1 MTNLKQKIVA
11 ATLAESGAIEKALVD
26 NLQPNLALIRQ
37 VGGHL
42 LFAGGKRLRP
52 LLMVL
57 AARLCGHT
65 GADAIRYS
73 VIFEYLHTATLLHDD
88 VVDGADLRRGQPVA
102 NKVWDAPTAVLTGD
116 YLLARALSLATA
128 TGNPAVVEVI
138 AAITEEMAQGELRQ
152 LVFKGNLALTEE
164 AYFEVIR
171 GKTAVLFEAA
181 CKVGALVAGAVAPLV
196 EALGN
201 YGFALGMAFQIA
213 DDMLDYTQETA
224 VLGKRV
230 GADLREGKL
239 TLPVIHA
246 LRQSDA
252 ETRRWMNALIERRSF
267 SQGEFDRLISILNAC
282 GSLDYSRECALAHV
296 ARAKQAL
303 LSFGATVTRDLLWDV
318 ADYAVARVA

>member
-1 MTNLKQKIVA
+1 MTDLKQKIVA
-11 ATLAESGAIEKALVD
+11 ATLAESAAIEKALID

-57 AARLCGHT
+57 AARLCGH
-65 GADAIRYS
+65 ADPDAVRYS

-246 LRQSDA
+246 LRQSRSTAAGRRGDA
-252 ETRRWMNALIERRSF
+252 PVD
-267 SQGEFDRLISILNAC
+267 GCVD
-282 GSLDYSRECALAHV
+282 
-296 ARAKQAL
+296 
-303 LSFGATVTRDLLWDV
+303 
-318 ADYAVARVA
+318 